1 MNFLKK
7 SDLKDKIYFKF
18 LLYFIYKILLE
29 VIYVWGVGKYFSGFK
44 SSITVLE
51 YLLYSF
57 IYFIMVYVMVHL
69 DKIKKN
75 SALMI
80 SLFNWFYFIPS
91 LILIGFTIKNYIYL
105 LLLLVFFFEL
115 NIIYILFSKKS
126 HKEKEITIK
135 RESNIYIYYFFIII
149 SIIGLYICARYND
162 LKFSLSL
169 KDVYELRAESKSV
182 NMPSI
187 FNYFKTWCALLIP
200 IGIIYFHNKK
210 ENYIIGLLTITQL
223 FLFSFGKLKS
233 DLAML
238 LFAFAIII
246 VKGKYLKNLFY
257 WLLTITFVL
266 AIIAI
271 FSNKHNII
279 IAYFYRRGMFLP
291 SRISYE
297 YFDFFKSHQP
307 DFLRQS
313 WLRYFGFAS
322 PYGVPIGN
330 LIGQIYYGSE
340 SNLCNGLIGDAMANL
355 GITGI
360 FVYPILY
367 VVVLKIFDY
376 FTSELDY
383 KIVLLVSL
391 RFFISFS
398 NGFFFQVLLTQGF
411 IVCLILFYF
420 IKSCEKNKFNKGLN
434 SFEFQKVIRE

>member
-29 VIYVWGVGKYFSGFK
+29 VIYVWGIGKYFTEFTY
-44 SSITVLE
+44 SISVFE

-57 IYFIMVYVMVHL
+57 VYFIMVYVMVHL

-80 SLFNWFYFIPS
+80 SLFNWFYFIPG
-91 LILIGFTIKNYIYL
+91 LIFIEFSAKNYIYL
-105 LLLLVFFFEL
+105 LLTLVFFFEL
-115 NIIYILFSKKS
+115 NIIYMLFSRKNHEKKAA
-126 HKEKEITIK
+126 TNIK
-135 RESNIYIYYFFIII
+135 KESNIYVYYIYILI
-149 SIIGLYICARYND
+149 SIVGLYICAKYND
-162 LKFSLSL
+162 LKFSLSF
-169 KDVYELRAESKSV
+169 DNIYEFRAESKSV

-223 FLFSFGKLKS
+223 FLFSFGKLKT

-246 VKGKYLKNLFY
+246 VKRKYLKKLFY
-257 WLLTITFVL
+257 LILIVTSIFAIVAVL
-266 AIIAI
+266 DKKMNTLISYI
-271 FSNKHNII
+271 
-279 IAYFYRRGMFLP
+279 YRRGMFLP
-291 SRISYE
+291 SKISYE
-297 YFDFFKSHQP
+297 YYDFFKSHQP

-313 WLRYFGFAS
+313 WLRHFGFAS

-330 LIGQIYYGSE
+330 LIGKIYYGSAG

-355 GITGI
+355 GVTGI

-383 KIVLLVSL
+383 KTILLVSL

-411 IVCLILFYF
+411 AVCLMLFYF
-420 IKSCEKNKFNKGLN
+420 IKLCEKNKVNQYSKNF
-434 SFEFQKVIRE
+434 